1 MSPPSQVAT
10 VAPPDPP
17 EQLLISAPEVA
28 KILGISTRSVWR
40 LRSAGKIVPPI
51 EIGGLVRWKKAD
63 ILAWI
68 DQDCPDHASISDE
81 RT

>member
-1 MSPPSQVAT
+1 MSPPNQAAT
-10 VAPPDPP
+10 AAPPDPP

-68 DQDCPDHASISDE
+68 DQDCPDHASINDE
-81 RT
+81 RI